1 MVWEKTSTKKIK
13 SYFRK
18 IQIKLPTNLN
28 EDRPE
33 YCNFIKHVSLLLY
46 LTEQKYVQGQDN
58 KLELNEEICII

>member
-46 LTEQKYVQGQDN
+46 LTEQKYV
-58 KLELNEEICII
+58 